1 VLSHALPEWLP
12 QNRIQ
17 QENLGNQRF
26 DLHLRNGAGN
36 KVWDNF
42 TLNPDGFPCMDFAY
56 FHGIERKY
64 LCNNVH

>member
-1 VLSHALPEWLP
+1 MP

-42 TLNPDGFPCMDFAY
+42 TLNPYGL
-56 FHGIERKY
+56 ERKY
-64 LCNNVH
+64 LRNNVH